1 LLLSIF
7 VIPSCNNSSKKEF
20 TVYGHLEPENR
31 ISYHENIRDA
41 LDKYKDNIFTVSL
54 DPENELYDSVWAEIS
69 QAVLNPKEFLLSL
82 SEDFESDIKIYE
94 VIYMQNNDLSSYNPN
109 WETRSIY
116 FVTDDG
122 DFLYAKQE
130 YAGEFLIPMEAYYE
144 KREQLNYVVKYAYGS
159 PAELRLHSYFKEYL
173 IVDYGNIK
181 E

>member
-1 LLLSIF
+1 
-7 VIPSCNNSSKKEF
+7 
-20 TVYGHLEPENR
+20 
-31 ISYHENIRDA
+31 
-41 LDKYKDNIFTVSL
+41 
-54 DPENELYDSVWAEIS
+54 
-69 QAVLNPKEFLLSL
+69 
-82 SEDFESDIKIYE
+82 
-94 VIYMQNNDLSSYNPN
+94 MQNNDLSSYNHN

-130 YAGEFLIPMEAYYE
+130 YAGEFLIPMDAYYE